1 MGVMEWG
8 WGGNSLEYYSMLIEE
23 SRWCR
28 QQNWWMNR
36 PVVTPQVCGES
47 AELGDPALGRAEET
61 SEPWLYRY
69 LVFWLKGRQGW
80 VVRRTPYR
88 DQEVPGY
95 LADLLQD
102 LCNQHPQFLDS
113 GDGQGCIKSV
123 TGLGLGGRM
132 RSGPSLNS
140 GRPPA

>member
-1 MGVMEWG
+1 MVVVGWG
-8 WGGNSLEYYSMLIEE
+8 WGGDPLEYYSRLIKG

-28 QQNWWMNR
+28 QQNWWMNG
-36 PVVTPQVCGES
+36 PVLRPQVCGGS
-47 AELGDPALGRAEET
+47 AGQGDGALGRAEET
-61 SEPWLYRY
+61 GEPWLYRY
-69 LVFWLKGRQGW
+69 LVFWLKGGQGW

-88 DQEVPGY
+88 DQEVLGY

-102 LCNQHPQFLDS
+102 LCDQHPQSLDS

-132 RSGPSLNS
+132 GSGPSLIS
-140 GRPPA
+140 GRPPP